1 MKKMK
6 NRPPFAQAFTFD
18 DVLLVPQHSKILPS
32 EVDLKTRLTPKITMN
47 IPLLSAAMD
56 TVTESDMAVALARE
70 GGIGVIHKN
79 LSIERQVFM
88 VDKVK
93 RSESGMIVDPITLSS
108 DKTIKDAKKVMADYK
123 ISGLPVV
130 ENDKLV
136 GIITNR
142 DIRFETN
149 DSLSVKDR
157 MTMEKLIT
165 VPKGTTLDQAKDEL
179 QKHRIEKLLVVN
191 DDDSLAGLITVKDIQ
206 KKEDYPN
213 ACKDSNG
220 RLRVG
225 AAIGNSS
232 DAIERAKA
240 LSSVNVDVIIIDTA
254 HGHSSGVLNLV
265 KNIKKEINDVQLIAG
280 NVATSEGVKALIEAG
295 VDCVKVG
302 IGAGASCTTRVVA
315 GVGMPQLTSIMNAV
329 DEARKHEIPIIADGG
344 IRFSGDLAKAIAA
357 GSDVVMLGSI
367 LAGMDESPGEL
378 ILFEGRQYK
387 SYRGMGSLG
396 AMQDG
401 SGDRYFQ
408 EGEEAKK
415 LVPEGIEGMV
425 PYRGSVKNTIHQLM
439 GGLKASMGYCGSGSI
454 LEFHKKSEFIQTTT
468 AGVKESHPHEVKITK
483 EAPNYQITES

>member
-1 MKKMK
+1 
-6 NRPPFAQAFTFD
+6 
-18 DVLLVPQHSKILPS
+18 
-32 EVDLKTRLTPKITMN
+32 
-47 IPLLSAAMD
+47 
-56 TVTESDMAVALARE
+56 
-70 GGIGVIHKN
+70 
-79 LSIERQVFM
+79 
-88 VDKVK
+88 
-93 RSESGMIVDPITLSS
+93 
-108 DKTIKDAKKVMADYK
+108 
-123 ISGLPVV
+123 
-130 ENDKLV
+130 
-136 GIITNR
+136 
-142 DIRFETN
+142 
-149 DSLSVKDR
+149 
-157 MTMEKLIT
+157 MEKLIT